1 MSTRVAILKLLADGQ
16 FHSGTDIGHKLGV
29 SRTAVCKGVKTL
41 TAHGLEIQ
49 RVTGRGYKLATPL
62 QPLDWVSIERHL
74 RDLGINRRGRIEIRE
89 EVDSTNRYVLENS
102 EAADSGWVCLAE
114 VQRRGR
120 GRHGRN
126 WMATPYRNLML
137 SMVWSFPVGPGVITG
152 LSLAAGTAVLNA
164 LDEYGIPDLGL
175 KWPNDVM
182 HDGRKLAGLLIDIR
196 GEAAGPTLT
205 VLGVGINAQLDA
217 AQAALID
224 QPWVDIASITGKTA
238 DRNRLAAHVIARLW
252 EMFERFAAEGF
263 APFQKDW
270 ERRDLYCG
278 QRVRLIQGEREIEGT
293 VEGVNETGALRL
305 CDAHGRRWTFHSG
318 EISLRAVS

>member
-41 TAHGLEIQ
+41 TEHGLEIQ
-49 RVTGRGYKLATPL
+49 RETGRGYKLAVPL
-62 QPLDWVSIERHL
+62 QPLDSVSIERHL

-89 EVDSTNRYVLENS
+89 QVDSTNRYVLDNAK
-102 EAADSGWVCLAE
+102 AADSGCVCLAE

-137 SMVWSFPVGPGVITG
+137 SMAWLFPVGPGIITG

-164 LDEYGIPDLGL
+164 LDEYGIRDLGL

-182 HDGRKLAGLLIDIR
+182 HCGRKLAGLLIDIQ

-205 VLGVGINAQLDA
+205 ALGVGINAQLDA
-217 AQAALID
+217 AQAARID
-224 QPWVDIASITGKTA
+224 QPWVDIASITGKTV

-263 APFQKDW
+263 APFRKDW
-270 ERRDLYCG
+270 ERRDLYRT
-278 QRVRLIQGEREIEGT
+278 QRVRLIQGEHEIEGT
-293 VEGVNETGALRL
+293 VEGVDETGALRL
-305 CDAHGRRWTFHSG
+305 CDARGRRWTFHSG

>member
-41 TAHGLEIQ
+41 TEHGLEIQ
-49 RVTGRGYKLATPL
+49 RVTGRGYKLAVPL
-62 QPLDWVSIERHL
+62 QPLDSVSIERHL

-89 EVDSTNRYVLENS
+89 QVDSTNRYVLDNAK
-102 EAADSGWVCLAE
+102 AADSGCVCLAE

-137 SMVWSFPVGPGVITG
+137 SMAWLFPVGPGIITG

-164 LDEYGIPDLGL
+164 LDEYGIRDLGL

-182 HDGRKLAGLLIDIR
+182 HCGRKLAGLLIDIQ

-205 VLGVGINAQLDA
+205 ALGVGINAQLDA
-217 AQAALID
+217 AQAARID
-224 QPWVDIASITGKTA
+224 QPWIDIASISGKTV

-252 EMFERFAAEGF
+252 EMFERFSAEGF
-263 APFQKDW
+263 APFRKDW
-270 ERRDLYCG
+270 ERRDLYRS
-278 QRVRLIQGEREIEGT
+278 QRVRLIQGEHEIEGT
-293 VEGVNETGALRL
+293 VEGVDETGALRL
-305 CDAHGRRWTFHSG
+305 CDARGRRWTFHSG